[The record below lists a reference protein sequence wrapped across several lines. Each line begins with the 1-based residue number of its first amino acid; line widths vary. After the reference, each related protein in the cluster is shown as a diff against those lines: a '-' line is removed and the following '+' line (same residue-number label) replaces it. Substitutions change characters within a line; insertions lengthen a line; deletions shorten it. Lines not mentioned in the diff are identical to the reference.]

1 MDKSPLP
8 SFEELFVTSVD
19 RKGYR
24 AAVGIPHP
32 MVRFASNAS
41 LSDIAY
47 ADEIVR
53 FIVDTTLGSDDQRC
67 KNAVWFLLESEQ
79 AFFVICERAGIDA
92 EKLRRHL
99 RNHIAA

>member
-1 MDKSPLP
+1 LP
-8 SFEELFVTSVD
+8 SLEDLLITSVD
-19 RKGYR
+19 RKAYR

-32 MVRFASNAS
+32 MIRFASNSS

-47 ADEIVR
+47 ADAVVG
-53 FIVDTTLGSDDQRC
+53 FIVDSMLEPDTAKYKT
-67 KNAVWFLLESEQ
+67 AVWFLLESEQ
-79 AFFVICERAGIDA
+79 AFFVICEKAGIYA

>member
-79 AFFVICERAGIDA
+79 AFFAICSRAGIDA
-92 EKLRRHL
+92 DRLRQHL
-99 RNHIAA
+99 RKQIS